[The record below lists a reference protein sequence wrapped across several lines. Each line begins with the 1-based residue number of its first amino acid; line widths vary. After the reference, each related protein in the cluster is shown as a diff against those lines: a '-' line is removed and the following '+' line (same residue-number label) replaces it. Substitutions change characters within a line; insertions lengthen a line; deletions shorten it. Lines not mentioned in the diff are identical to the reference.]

1 MDRPKPQTEEQIELA
16 LAEQLQE
23 ALRPRECPLNCTNHR
38 AAARSR
44 MCGTIGGDFHDFLRL
59 NEDQIAVI
67 VGDVVGHGVHSALV
81 MAHISGFLR
90 TGDARRSRPAEMV
103 VALNRMLIDLGNR
116 TGTVT
121 SCSMIYA
128 VVDAPTGMA
137 ILINAGHPQPVL
149 CRAGEGTV
157 SRLTSHNLLLGVEEF
172 EPEEICLT
180 FEPGHRL
187 VLYTDGI
194 TDAANTA
201 GKHFG
206 EARLQRLIREL
217 LPTTPEQ
224 CADTV
229 FDAVARHRNGRRQA
243 DDETSV
249 VIDRV

>member
-1 MDRPKPQTEEQIELA
+1 MNRSKPRTEEEIELA

-23 ALRPRECPLNCTNHR
+23 ALRPRECPLNCPNHR

-67 VGDVVGHGVHSALV
+67 VGDVVGHGIHSALV

-90 TGDARRSRPAEMV
+90 MADARRSRPAEMV
-103 VALNRMLIDLGNR
+103 VALNRMLIDLGDR

-121 SCSMIYA
+121 SCSLIYG
-128 VVDAPTGMA
+128 VVDAPSGLA
-137 ILINAGHPQPVL
+137 ILINAGHPQPFL
-149 CRAGEGTV
+149 CSAGEGTV
-157 SRLTSHNLLLGVEEF
+157 SRLTPHSFLLGVEEF

-180 FEPGHRL
+180 FEPGQRL

-194 TDAANTA
+194 TDAANA
-201 GKHFG
+201 ANEHFG
-206 EARLQRLIREL
+206 EERLHQLIRDRL
-217 LPTTPEQ
+217 RDTPEE
-224 CADTV
+224 CADAVFNTV
-229 FDAVARHRNGRRQA
+229 GQYRNGRKQV
-243 DDETSV
+243 DDETIV